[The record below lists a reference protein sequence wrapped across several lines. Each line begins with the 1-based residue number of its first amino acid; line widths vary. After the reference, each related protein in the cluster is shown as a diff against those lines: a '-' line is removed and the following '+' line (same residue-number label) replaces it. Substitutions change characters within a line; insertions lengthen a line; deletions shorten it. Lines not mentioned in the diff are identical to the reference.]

1 MEYCVSTPERGW
13 LLKPEGEWD
22 GRDRNYKFKVH
33 GFSDSDYAKD
43 PETRRSVSGYA
54 TFLNRAPVTAKS
66 KMQDCVTLSVTEAE
80 LVAATNCVQDMMYT
94 KKVLESVGLQV
105 ELPMIL
111 HVDNKGAKD
120 LVNNWSV
127 GGQWVSTH
135 ENCTDMFTKHLA
147 GPVFNKHTR
156 VFCGDDPK
164 GLRVS
169 PGEGVRVKRGTG
181 LYSTVSEG
189 TGTGVGSAEMNT
201 GNGRGTAG
209 KRVSWQDQKESARTV
224 K

>member
-1 MEYCVSTPERGW
+1 
-13 LLKPEGEWD
+13 
-22 GRDRNYKFKVH
+22 
-33 GFSDSDYAKD
+33 
-43 PETRRSVSGYA
+43 
-54 TFLNRAPVTAKS
+54 
-66 KMQDCVTLSVTEAE
+66 
-80 LVAATNCVQDMMYT
+80 MMYT

-127 GGQWVSTH
+127 GGRTRHMDVRYHFLRELKEANIVRVQWVSTH

-164 GLRVS
+164 SLRVS

-181 LYSTVSEG
+181 LDSTVPKG

-201 GNGRGTAG
+201 GNGRAKGTVNGRGTAG

-224 K
+224 KG